1 MAGLA
6 RGALILN
13 PNYKRNG
20 LKSYVRAL
28 RKWHISP
35 TVEGPYCVINKV
47 SHQGKFT
54 TATGGHIGGRT
65 RVQKHILVKKDAGG
79 QKGDVPAEDT
89 ENNAEYLVSVGIGT
103 PAQNLNLD
111 FDTGSSDLWVWS
123 TELPASTL
131 ESGSSHNIFD
141 SSKSST
147 WQTSSGS
154 TWQIQYGDGST
165 ASGDVGTDSVNVGGI
180 VVQSQAVE
188 LAKTLSS
195 SFASGPGDGL
205 LGLAWPNINT
215 VQPQSVATP
224 VENMISQS
232 DIPSDAQLFTAYLGS
247 VGVASASGN
256 SSSTASGS
264 TTDSTSF
271 YTFGFIDQDYS
282 NGQAPAYTPVD
293 NSQGFWMFD
302 SASAQV
308 GSQTV
313 NRSGN
318 KAIADTG
325 TTLCLVSD
333 DLCQA
338 IYGAIPGA
346 QQNSQQQG
354 WVFPTDTDLSSL
366 PQIQVAGGDNL
377 FTINPE
383 ELPFEDLG
391 DGTYYGGIQSRG
403 SQDFDIFG
411 DVFLRS
417 VYAVFDQGHV
427 QFGAIQR
434 ASTLTSSSSTG
445 DSATASS

>member
-6 RGALILN
+6 RGHLILN

-28 RKWHISP
+28 RKWHIAP
-35 TVEGPYCVINKV
+35 TVEGPYSVINKI

-54 TATGGHIGGRT
+54 SAAGHHVGGRT
-65 RVQKHILVKKDAGG
+65 RVHKHVLVKKDASG
-79 QKGDVPAEDT
+79 QTGEVPADDT
-89 ENNAEYLVSVGIGT
+89 ENNAEYIVSVGIGT

-123 TELPASTL
+123 TELPASIQN
-131 ESGSSHNIFD
+131 SGSSHNIFNP
-141 SSKSST
+141 SKSST

-165 ASGDVGTDSVNVGGI
+165 ASGDVGTDNVNLGGI
-180 VVQSQAVE
+180 VVKNQAVE

-232 DIPSDAQLFTAYLGS
+232 DLPSDAQLFTAYLGS
-247 VGVASASGN
+247 VGVASATGNNSGAV
-256 SSSTASGS
+256 SGSSTDA
-264 TTDSTSF
+264 TSF
-271 YTFGFIDQDYS
+271 YTFGFIDEQSS
-282 NGQAPAYTPVD
+282 NGQTPAYTPVD

-302 SASAQV
+302 STSAQV
-308 GSQTV
+308 GSQNV
-313 NRSGN
+313 DRSGN

-346 QQNSQQQG
+346 QQNTQQQG
-354 WVFPTDTDLSSL
+354 WVFPTNTDLSSL
-366 PQIQVAGGDNL
+366 PQIQVAVGDNL

-417 VYAVFDQGHV
+417 VYAVFDQGNV

-434 ASTLTSSSSTG
+434 ASTLNSSSTG
-445 DSATASS
+445 DSTTASS